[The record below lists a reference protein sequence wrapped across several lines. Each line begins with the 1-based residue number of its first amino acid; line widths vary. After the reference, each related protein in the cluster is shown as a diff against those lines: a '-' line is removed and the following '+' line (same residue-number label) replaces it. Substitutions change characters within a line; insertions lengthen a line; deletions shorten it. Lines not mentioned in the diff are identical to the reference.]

1 MTIVEVAFVKLAF
14 LGALYKK
21 NVSRF
26 QIAVPLIIIVELV
39 SLLFKELHGVR
50 QLKVVITFPFSAHKA
65 ITVQLFN
72 VFAQPVNHGVIDQTH
87 ACLFQLVAQVMI
99 TVARASLL
107 IWEVLGALQPTLA
120 IKFQLFVRIIINVK
134 LENVSV
140 TFDTHGAHLKI
151 VA

>member
-14 LGALYKK
+14 LGALHKADALP
-21 NVSRF
+21 F

-39 SLLFKELHGVR
+39 SLLFKELHGVL

-72 VFAQPVNHGVIDQTH
+72 VFAQPVNHGVIGQTH
-87 ACLFQLVAQVMI
+87 ACLFQLVAPVMI
-99 TVARASLL
+99 TVARVSLL
-107 IWEVLGALQPTLA
+107 FWEVLGALQPTPA
-120 IKFQLFVRIIINVK
+120 IKFQLFARIIITVK
-134 LENVSV
+134 LENAFV
-140 TFDTHGAHLKI
+140 TLDTRGAHPKI